1 VPIPGL
7 TIDVHS
13 EVPVYR
19 QIADGILAAVADG
32 RLAPGDRLPP
42 TRELALGLKVNRNTV
57 VSAYDLLA
65 AGNHT
70 HGRTGRGTFITEPST
85 AGQDVESPVG
95 GRIVDPAQASI
106 QEPVVS
112 EWFSAFS
119 ETVDGPGIDRLFSA
133 YRLVTAVGGISFAGS
148 YPDRGLLPAAAFQKS
163 LRVAMKEEGDSIL
176 AYGPTAGYPP
186 LRETLAQDMIH
197 KGAAVSGDQILVTNG
212 AQQALELVFRTFL
225 DPGDAVIV
233 EDPTYTGAL
242 SVLGSLR
249 SKLVGVPMD
258 HQGIR
263 PDLMEAALVR
273 HRPRLIYL
281 QPTFQNPTTAVMSES
296 RRRDVLALALRYGCP
311 IVEDDW
317 ASDLRFEGN
326 DHATLHALD
335 QGRHV
340 IYIGT
345 FSKKLMP
352 GVRIGWIAA
361 PRAVLRKLVALKQI
375 SDCGTSP
382 ILQAGLHHYLAA
394 GSLRSHLKKV
404 RAEYRNRR
412 DLMLESMS
420 RYFPSRVRWTH
431 PPGGMFLWV
440 TLPEGLDSG
449 ELFVAARRKDVLFS
463 RGDLFHVDGQGP
475 GGTADNTLRLTFSSA
490 SPDQID
496 LGIRTLGELIRTRWS
511 DSTDEDSEKLVEAM
525 PIL

>member
-1 VPIPGL
+1 MPIPGL
-7 TIDVHS
+7 IIDVHS

-19 QIADGILAAVADG
+19 QIADGILAATATG

-42 TRELALGLKVNRNTV
+42 TRELAQALQVNRNTV
-57 VSAYDLLA
+57 VSAYELLA
-65 AGNHT
+65 AGNHI
-70 HGRTGRGTFITEPST
+70 HSRTGRGTFIADPESAEAEANRAPAGEPNGPAMT
-85 AGQDVESPVG
+85 G
-95 GRIVDPAQASI
+95 DPAADD
-106 QEPVVS
+106 
-112 EWFSAFS
+112 WFSAFS

-133 YRLVTAVGGISFAGS
+133 YRLATVTEGISFAGS
-148 YPDRGLLPAAAFQKS
+148 YPARDLLPAAAFRKS
-163 LRVAMKEEGDSIL
+163 LRAALKEEGEAVL

-186 LRETLAQDMIH
+186 LRNTLAREMTR
-197 KGAAVSGDQILVTNG
+197 KGVEVSAEKILVTNG
-212 AQQALELVFRTFL
+212 AQQALDLVFRTFL
-225 DPGDAVIV
+225 DPGDSVIV

-242 SVLGSLR
+242 SVIGSLR

-258 HQGIR
+258 EQGIR
-263 PDLMEAALVR
+263 PDLLEAALVR
-273 HRPRLIYL
+273 HHPRLIYL
-281 QPTFQNPTTAVMSES
+281 QPSFQNPTTTVMSET
-296 RRRDVLALALRYGCP
+296 RRREVLALALHHGCP

-317 ASDLRFEGN
+317 ASDLRFEGK
-326 DHATLHALD
+326 DHPTLYAMD
-335 QGRHV
+335 RGRHV

-361 PRAVLRKLVALKQI
+361 PQEVLRKLVALKQI

-382 ILQAGLHHYLAA
+382 ILQAGLQHYLEA
-394 GSLRSHLKKV
+394 GLLRAHLKKV

-420 RYFPSRVRWTH
+420 RYFPPKVRWSV
-431 PPGGMFLWV
+431 PRGGMFLWV

-449 ELFVAARRKDVLFS
+449 ELFVAARRKNVLFS

-475 GGTADNTLRLTFSSA
+475 GGAADNTLRLTFSSA
-490 SPDQID
+490 SPEQID
-496 LGIRTLGELIRTRWS
+496 LGIRTLGDLIRTRWS
-511 DSTDEDSEKLVEAM
+511 DSEEDGGEKLVEAM